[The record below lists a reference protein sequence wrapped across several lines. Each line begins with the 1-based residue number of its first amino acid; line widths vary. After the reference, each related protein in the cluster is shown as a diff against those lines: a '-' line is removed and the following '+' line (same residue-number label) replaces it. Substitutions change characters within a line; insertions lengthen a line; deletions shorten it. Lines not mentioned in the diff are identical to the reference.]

1 MRSRGAA
8 RLAEIAVREEASVDI
23 ANTYRFSLENFGE
36 AVAAE
41 YMAGLD
47 EAIGRLGRH
56 PEMGRIDRGIVPP
69 IRILTYRSH
78 RIYYDFDGTTV
89 YIARIFHHA
98 MNAAARLQG
107 RG

>member
-1 MRSRGAA
+1 MT
-8 RLAEIAVREEASVDI
+8 EIAVRDEASADI
-23 ANTYRFSLENFGE
+23 ANTYRFSVESFGE
-36 AVAAE
+36 SIAAE

-47 EAIGRLGRH
+47 EAIGRLGNH

-69 IRILTYRSH
+69 IRVLTYRSH

-89 YIARIFHHA
+89 QIVRIFHHA